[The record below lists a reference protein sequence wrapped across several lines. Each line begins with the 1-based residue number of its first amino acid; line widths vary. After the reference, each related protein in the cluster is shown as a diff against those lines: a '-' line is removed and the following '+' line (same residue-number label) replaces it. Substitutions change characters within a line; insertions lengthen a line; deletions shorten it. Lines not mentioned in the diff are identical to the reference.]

1 MSEIPNDLLYTK
13 DHEWVM
19 IEDSVAVIG
28 ITDHAQT
35 QLGDITYIDLP
46 DDDGDFHVGDEV
58 ASIES
63 VKAASPVF
71 APVTGRVLEVNTDLD
86 DDPGTLNSDP
96 YGAGWILKIEMTNP
110 AEAEELIGADEY
122 EAFLATEA
130 ED

>member
-19 IEDSVAVIG
+19 IEDSVAVLG

-46 DDDGDFHVGDEV
+46 DDDADVHIGDEV

-71 APVTGRVLEVNTDLD
+71 APVSGRVLEINSDLD
-86 DDPGTLNSDP
+86 DDPSTLNSDP
-96 YGAGWILKIEMTNP
+96 YGTGWILKIEMSDP
-110 AEAEELIGADEY
+110 SEVDGLINADAY
-122 EAFLATEA
+122 ETFLATEA

>member
-13 DHEWVM
+13 DHEWIM
-19 IEDSVAVIG
+19 IEDSVAILG

-46 DDDGDFHVGDEV
+46 DDDADVHVGDEV

-71 APVTGRVLEVNTDLD
+71 APVSGRVLEINTDLD
-86 DDPGTLNSDP
+86 DDPSTLNSDP
-96 YGAGWILKIEMTNP
+96 YGTGWILKIEMTDP
-110 AEAEELIGADEY
+110 AEAEQLLSADAY

>member
-46 DDDGDFHVGDEV
+46 DDDADFHLGDEI

-96 YGAGWILKIEMTNP
+96 YGTGWILKIEMADP
-110 AEAEELIGADEY
+110 AEADSLISADEY